1 MNHLARGDKMAK
13 RLGFGCMRLP
23 LLDKDDQTSFDTE
36 TLNKLVD
43 MFLERGFTYFDT
55 AYTYHGFMSE
65 EAIREA
71 LVKRHNRD
79 EFTLATKLPPRM
91 LKSVEDQDRIFN
103 EQLENCGVEFFDY
116 YLLHNIGVSA
126 YQQACKYDT
135 FGFALEKKEEG
146 KIKNLGIS
154 FHATPELLDEILTA
168 HPELDFVQLQ
178 INYIDWENP
187 GIQSKRCYDV
197 ARKHNKSIFVME
209 PCKGGNLALV
219 PEKAEELM
227 KVYNPEASVASWAI
241 RFAASQEGVMMV
253 LSGMSTMEQVLDNTS
268 YMADFKPLNEE
279 EYRIINQVID
289 IINDNTA
296 IPCTTCRYCVEGCPK
311 NIAIPNYFALYNSAK
326 RAVTDNISSQFVYYL
341 NLTSTHGRAS
351 DCIDCK
357 QCEKACPQHLKITE
371 YLKDVSAEFDAGPG
385 LPITR

>member
-1 MNHLARGDKMAK
+1 VRGENKMAK
-13 RLGFGCMRLP
+13 QLGFGCMRLP

-43 MFLERGFTYFDT
+43 TFLERGFTYFDT
-55 AYTYHGFMSE
+55 AYTYHGFKSE
-65 EAIREA
+65 EAIKEA

-79 EFTLATKLPPRM
+79 KFILATKLPPRM

-116 YLLHNIGVSA
+116 FLLHNIGVSA
-126 YQQACKYDT
+126 YQQARKYDT
-135 FGFALEKKEEG
+135 FDFALKKKDAG
-146 KIKNLGIS
+146 KIKNIGMS
-154 FHATPELLDEILTA
+154 FHDTPELLDEILTA

-178 INYIDWENP
+178 INYIDWESH
-187 GIQSKRCYDV
+187 GIQSRRCYEV
-197 ARKHNKSIFVME
+197 ARKHNKPIVVME

-227 KVYNPEASVASWAI
+227 KANNPEASIASWAI

-253 LSGMSTMEQVLDNTS
+253 LSGMNTLEQVLDNTS

-279 EYRIINQVID
+279 EYRVINQVID
-289 IINDNTA
+289 IINGNTE

-311 NIAIPNYFALYNSAK
+311 NIAIPDYFALYNSAK
-326 RAVTDNISSQFVYYL
+326 RAVTDNISSQFVYYI
-341 NLTSTHGRAS
+341 NLTSNHGKAS
-351 DCIDCK
+351 DCVDCK
-357 QCEKACPQHLKITE
+357 QCEKVCPQHLKVTE
-371 YLKDVSAEFDAGPG
+371 YLKDVSAEFEAGPG
-385 LPITR
+385 LPTK